1 MDINEVVKAAL
12 ARAIKVN
19 STAIDPGDYRLD
31 GTRIIMDLSG
41 VLSKG
46 EAEFHPP
53 TTSVPLIAS
62 IALAL
67 RLMGVQREQF
77 LEKLEVAMNAALAL
91 DEQAEEF
98 VKVFN
103 DDYAATEAKVK
114 SSMRALPPRR
124 HEGKIYPRNV
134 KVDLVINPGPA
145 LTASATVTTAP

>member
-12 ARAIKVN
+12 ARAIKVD

-31 GTRIIMDLSG
+31 GTRIIMELSG

-46 EAEFHPP
+46 EAEFHVP

-67 RLMGVQREQF
+67 QLMGIQREQF
-77 LEKLEVAMNAALAL
+77 LEKLEIAMNAAMAI
-91 DEQAEEF
+91 DEKGEEF
-98 VKVFN
+98 VRAFN
-103 DDYAATEAKVK
+103 EGYAATEAKVK
-114 SSMRALPPRR
+114 ASMKALPPRR
-124 HEGKIYPRNV
+124 HEGKLYPRNV

-145 LTASATVTTAP
+145 LVTTATVPAP